1 MRFSRGTG
9 LVITLA
15 LAACGGGQ
23 APEPVAPDEPTPAL
37 ETFAVEVSEDGRLVP
52 GDGPF
57 PGPYFALIPDGW
69 PSEVGDAPTLAVGA
83 VAADGSEFQLWAYV
97 QSTAFSDLRAIPTE
111 RAQGIGGSKT
121 VARVVQLDGDFVTLD
136 RGELDGVTPGDLYF
150 VLNDEAAR
158 DEVRLGNRI
167 GALLRVTETAD
178 ATAIARVEHSR
189 LDVAAD
195 NVCLFAQASFDL
207 PASSATV
214 VVAPFEPEGDP
225 DGFPE
230 IAEAVPE
237 YMARFGLTN
246 IGIDALGEYVDPR
259 PHDAAEQA
267 AEMAEGDYGA
277 VVFGHVDGD
286 TFIFNA
292 TAFGNSP
299 HPAITVGIL
308 PGGLPLPI
316 GESLEALSRQL
327 APSFISTV
335 LALRGDH
342 AMAAYFLES
351 ILATEELESAVR
363 FHLREHL
370 ALRYE
375 SLNRPTEAFRVMSY
389 DVERARAESLVYPL
403 LNALSIRT
411 HLDNV
416 GGLVSQWV
424 SDAEEFLE
432 VSNGVLPAESLGHV
446 RLDYAEALLFEG
458 KVDVAQRIIERV
470 REEARESGDEGLELS
485 ATIDL
490 AVNAVR
496 EDPTSGMLILAEI
509 DPEALEDENR
519 AFVRLLEAELS
530 AAQGDQP
537 RAMDRLS
544 EALEGIADSDSQ
556 SLQASLYRRA
566 GSIFS
571 EAGLAEEAVAAIQ
584 TAATLYLEMAQL
596 EEAAG
601 SLLDLAFL
609 ELQLAAQLPPGQSAG
624 AIMNARQSMMLG
636 GEIAFRLARPIDAA
650 IAFMYTAML
659 ERQVGRSDGAYQ
671 LFDRA
676 AAIALTTGHY
686 PTLHELYS
694 AYAEFAE
701 EIGKTEDAAG
711 HLERALLFGRAAG
724 IESDGGAIVT
734 PVD

>member
-1 MRFSRGTG
+1 MRFSSW
-9 LVITLA
+9 
-15 LAACGGGQ
+15 AAVVLLLGACSGPQ
-23 APEPVAPDEPTPAL
+23 ETTAVVPDEPASIAL

-52 GDGPF
+52 SDGTF
-57 PGPYFALIPDGW
+57 SGSYFALIPDDW
-69 PSEVGDAPTLAVGA
+69 PSEAGEPPRLAIGA
-83 VAADGSEFQLWAYV
+83 VVAEGTEFQLWAYV
-97 QSTAFSDLRAIPTE
+97 QSTGFSELRAVPTDTPM
-111 RAQGIGGSKT
+111 GISGSKT
-121 VARVVQLDGDFVTLD
+121 VARVNALDGDFVTID
-136 RGELDGVTPGDLYF
+136 RGEFDGVTPGDLYF
-150 VLNDEAAR
+150 VLNDDEGSDEA
-158 DEVRLGNRI
+158 RLGNQI

-178 ATAIARVEHSR
+178 ESAIARVEHSR
-189 LDVAAD
+189 FDVNAND
-195 NVCLFAQASFDL
+195 VCLFAQASFDL

-214 VVAPFEPEGDP
+214 VVAPFVSGGDP

-246 IGIDALGEYVDPR
+246 IGIDALDEYVDPR
-259 PHDAAEQA
+259 PHDAAETA
-267 AEMAEGDYGA
+267 SDFAEGDYGA
-277 VVFGHVDGD
+277 VVFGHVDAD

-292 TAFGNSP
+292 TAFGNAP

-316 GESLEALSRQL
+316 EDSLAALSRQL

-342 AMAAYFLES
+342 AMATYFLES
-351 ILATEELESAVR
+351 ILATEELEPGVR

-375 SLNRPTEAFRVMSY
+375 SLNRPTEAFRIMSY
-389 DVERARAESLVYPL
+389 DVERARAEGWTYPL

-416 GGLVSQWV
+416 GGLVTQWV

-446 RLDYAEALLFEG
+446 RLDYAEALAFDGNSDL
-458 KVDVAQRIIERV
+458 AQEIVEQV
-470 REEARESGDEGLELS
+470 RAEAVESGDEGLFLS
-485 ATIDL
+485 ATIDM
-490 AVNAVR
+490 AVNAIR
-496 EDPTSGMLILAEI
+496 EDPTAAMLILAEI
-509 DPEALEDENR
+509 QPEELEDENR
-519 AFVRLLEAELS
+519 AFIRLLEAELS
-530 AAQGDQP
+530 AAQGDP
-537 RAMDRLS
+537 RRAMDRLA
-544 EALEGIADSDSQ
+544 EALESIADSDSQ

-566 GSIFS
+566 GAIFS

-624 AIMNARQSMMLG
+624 AIVNARQSMMLG
-636 GEIAFRLARPIDAA
+636 GEIAFRLARPVDAA
-650 IAFMYTAML
+650 SAFMYSAML
-659 ERQVGRSDGAYQ
+659 ERQIGRADGAYQ

-676 AAIALTTGHY
+676 ASVAMTTGHY
-686 PTLHELYS
+686 ATLYELYS

-701 EIGKTEDAAG
+701 EVGKTEDAAE
-711 HLERALLFGRAAG
+711 HLGRALLFGRAAG
-724 IESDGGAIVT
+724 IELEGGTVST
-734 PVD
+734 PAD